1 MAGHERWRAMPTL
14 KNHGISDELVR
25 KLREANENLVMT
37 SLRAQDLQDQAQAVV
52 QRQTEFLSM
61 LAHELRNPLA
71 PISMAADILEKIS
84 GADPQLPR
92 IQQIIARQVGHMKRL
107 LDDLLDAS
115 RVSSGKITLKKCHLL
130 LADVV
135 QSAAEISQP
144 MLDSHN
150 QELTIDLPHQ
160 PVVIDG
166 DATRLSQVFSNL
178 LINASKYSLQGKSIS
193 LSVSHSADGQVA
205 VAIKDQGV
213 GIEPEVQAYIFDLFT
228 QAPRTLDRSE
238 GGLGIGL
245 SMVRALVELHGGSV
259 RVHSEGLG
267 HGSDFTVLLP
277 LAAKSDPPETDRAE
291 QAVPAA
297 PARSCRIL
305 IIEDNVDANETLN
318 FCLSAEGHA
327 VASAFDGPTG
337 LAMARQG
344 DFDVVMC
351 DIGLPGMDGYEVL
364 RQLRASG
371 VQPAVPH
378 CIAMTGYDS
387 QDHRARADNA
397 GFDTYLVKP
406 VPLETLQKILAEI
419 CPVASSG

>member
-1 MAGHERWRAMPTL
+1 MPIL
-14 KNHGISDELVR
+14 KNHGIPDELVR
-25 KLREANENLVMT
+25 KLREANENLVVT
-37 SLRAQDLQDQAQAVV
+37 SLRAQDLQDQAEAAV

-71 PISMAADILEKIS
+71 PISMAADLLGKIS
-84 GADPQLPR
+84 SAHPQLPR
-92 IQQIIARQVGHMKRL
+92 IQQIISRQVSHMKHL

-115 RVSSGKITLKKCHLL
+115 RVSSGKITLKKSQLL
-130 LADVV
+130 LADMV

-144 MLDSHN
+144 VLNSHN
-150 QELTIDLPHQ
+150 QELMIDLPQQ

-178 LINASKYSLQGKSIS
+178 LINASKYSPPGKSIS
-193 LSVSHSADGQVA
+193 VSARHSADGKVA
-205 VAIKDQGV
+205 VSIKDQGV
-213 GIEPEVQAYIFDLFT
+213 GIEPEVQSYIFDLFT

-245 SMVRALVELHGGSV
+245 SMVRTLVELHGGSV
-259 RVHSEGLG
+259 QVHSDGLG
-267 HGSDFTVLLP
+267 HGSEFTVVLP
-277 LAAKSDPPETDRAE
+277 LVAKPDPPEADR
-291 QAVPAA
+291 AVPAL

-318 FCLSAEGHA
+318 FCLSFEGHK

-337 LAMARQG
+337 LAMAKKG
-344 DFDVVMC
+344 NFDVVMC

-364 RQLRASG
+364 RQLKPSD
-371 VQPAVPH
+371 VQPVPY

-387 QDHRARADNA
+387 LDHRDHAQNA
-397 GFDTYLVKP
+397 GFDSYLVKP
-406 VPLETLQKILAEI
+406 VSIETLQDIVSKNF
-419 CPVASSG
+419 PVASSG

>member
-1 MAGHERWRAMPTL
+1 MPIL
-14 KNHGISDELVR
+14 KNHGIPDELVR
-25 KLREANENLVMT
+25 KLREANENLVVT
-37 SLRAQDLQDQAQAVV
+37 SLRAQDLQDQAEAAV

-71 PISMAADILEKIS
+71 PISMAADLLGKIS
-84 GADPQLPR
+84 SAHPQLPR
-92 IQQIIARQVGHMKRL
+92 IQQIISRQVSHMKHL

-115 RVSSGKITLKKCHLL
+115 RVSSGKITLKKSHLL
-130 LADVV
+130 LADMV

-144 MLDSHN
+144 VLNSHN
-150 QELTIDLPHQ
+150 QELMIHLPQQ

-178 LINASKYSLQGKSIS
+178 LINASKYSPPGKSIS
-193 LSVSHSADGQVA
+193 LSARHSADGKVA
-205 VAIKDQGV
+205 VSIKDQGV
-213 GIEPEVQAYIFDLFT
+213 GIEPEVQSYIFDLFT

-245 SMVRALVELHGGSV
+245 SMVRTLVELHGGSV
-259 RVHSEGLG
+259 QVHSDGLG
-267 HGSDFTVLLP
+267 HGSEFTVVLP
-277 LAAKSDPPETDRAE
+277 LVAKPDPLEADR
-291 QAVPAA
+291 AVPAL

-318 FCLSAEGHA
+318 FCLSFEGHK

-337 LAMARQG
+337 LAMAKKG
-344 DFDVVMC
+344 NFDVVMC

-364 RQLRASG
+364 RQLKPSD
-371 VQPAVPH
+371 VQPVPY

-387 QDHRARADNA
+387 LDHRDHAKNA
-397 GFDTYLVKP
+397 GFDSYLVKP
-406 VPLETLQKILAEI
+406 VSIETLQDIVSKNF
-419 CPVASSG
+419 PVASSG

>member
-1 MAGHERWRAMPTL
+1 MPPL
-14 KNHGISDELVR
+14 KNHEMSDELVR
-25 KLREANENLVMT
+25 KLREANENLVVT

-84 GADPQLPR
+84 GAHPQLPR
-92 IQQIIARQVGHMKRL
+92 LQQIIARQVTHMKRL

-115 RVSSGKITLKKCHLL
+115 RVSSGKITLKKSHLL

-150 QELTIDLPHQ
+150 QELMIDLPLQ

-178 LINASKYSLQGKSIS
+178 LINASKYSPPGKSIR
-193 LSVSHSADGQVA
+193 LSACCSADGQVA
-205 VAIKDQGV
+205 IAIKDQGV

-245 SMVRALVELHGGSV
+245 SMVRALVDLHGGSV
-259 RVHSEGLG
+259 RVHSDGLG

-277 LAAKSDPPETDRAE
+277 LAAQSDPPETDRAE
-291 QAVPAA
+291 PAVPAA
-297 PARSCRIL
+297 LPRSCRIL
-305 IIEDNVDANETLN
+305 IIEDNADANETLN
-318 FCLSAEGHA
+318 FCLSVEGHA
-327 VASAFDGPTG
+327 VASALDGPAG
-337 LAMARQG
+337 LTMARQG
-344 DFDVVMC
+344 DFDVVLC

-371 VQPAVPH
+371 VQPVPY

-387 QDHRARADNA
+387 QDHRAHADNA

-406 VPLETLQKILAEI
+406 VSLETLQSILAKT
-419 CPVASSG
+419 CPVALSG

>member
-1 MAGHERWRAMPTL
+1 MPIL
-14 KNHGISDELVR
+14 KNHGIPDELVR
-25 KLREANENLVMT
+25 KLREANENLVVT
-37 SLRAQDLQDQAQAVV
+37 SLRAQDLQDQAEAAV

-71 PISMAADILEKIS
+71 PISMAADLLGKIS
-84 GADPQLPR
+84 SAHPQLPR
-92 IQQIIARQVGHMKRL
+92 IQQIISRQVSHMKHL

-115 RVSSGKITLKKCHLL
+115 RVSSGKITLKKSQLL
-130 LADVV
+130 LVDMV

-144 MLDSHN
+144 VLNSHN
-150 QELTIDLPHQ
+150 QELMIDLPQQ

-178 LINASKYSLQGKSIS
+178 LINASKYSPPGKSIS
-193 LSVSHSADGQVA
+193 LSARHSADGKVT
-205 VAIKDQGV
+205 VSIKDQGV
-213 GIEPEVQAYIFDLFT
+213 GIEPGVQSYIFDLFT

-245 SMVRALVELHGGSV
+245 SMVRTLVELHGGSV
-259 RVHSEGLG
+259 QVHSDGLG
-267 HGSDFTVLLP
+267 HGSEFTVVLP
-277 LAAKSDPPETDRAE
+277 LVAKPDPPEADR
-291 QAVPAA
+291 AVPAL

-318 FCLSAEGHA
+318 FCLSFEGHK

-337 LAMARQG
+337 LAMAKKG
-344 DFDVVMC
+344 NFDVVMC

-364 RQLRASG
+364 RQLKPSD
-371 VQPAVPH
+371 VQPVPY

-387 QDHRARADNA
+387 LDHRDQAQNA
-397 GFDTYLVKP
+397 GFDSYLVKP
-406 VPLETLQKILAEI
+406 VSIETLQDIVSKNF
-419 CPVASSG
+419 PVASSG

>member
-1 MAGHERWRAMPTL
+1 MPIL

-25 KLREANENLVMT
+25 KLREANENLVVT
-37 SLRAQDLQDQAQAVV
+37 SLRAQDLQDQAEAAV

-71 PISMAADILEKIS
+71 PISMAADLLGKIS
-84 GADPQLPR
+84 SAHPQLPR
-92 IQQIIARQVGHMKRL
+92 IQQIISRQVSHMKHL

-115 RVSSGKITLKKCHLL
+115 RVSSGKITLKKNQLL
-130 LADVV
+130 LADMV

-144 MLDSHN
+144 VLSSHN
-150 QELTIDLPHQ
+150 QELMIDLPQQ

-178 LINASKYSLQGKSIS
+178 LINASKYSPPGKSIS
-193 LSVSHSADGQVA
+193 LSAHHSADGMVA
-205 VAIKDQGV
+205 VSIKDQGV
-213 GIEPEVQAYIFDLFT
+213 GIEAEVQAYIFDLFT

-245 SMVRALVELHGGSV
+245 TMVRTLVELHGGSV
-259 RVHSEGLG
+259 QVHSDGLG
-267 HGSDFTVLLP
+267 HGSEFIVVLP
-277 LAAKSDPPETDRAE
+277 LVAKPDPPEADR
-291 QAVPAA
+291 AVPAL

-318 FCLSAEGHA
+318 FCLSFEGHK

-337 LAMARQG
+337 LAMAKKG
-344 DFDVVMC
+344 NFDVVMC

-364 RQLRASG
+364 RQLKPSD
-371 VQPAVPH
+371 VQPVPY

-387 QDHRARADNA
+387 LDHRDHAQNA
-397 GFDTYLVKP
+397 GFDNYLVKP
-406 VPLETLQKILAEI
+406 VSIETLQDIVSKNF
-419 CPVASSG
+419 PVASSG

>member
-1 MAGHERWRAMPTL
+1 MPIL
-14 KNHGISDELVR
+14 KNHGIPDELVR
-25 KLREANENLVMT
+25 KLREANENLVVT
-37 SLRAQDLQDQAQAVV
+37 SLRAQDLQDQAEAAV

-71 PISMAADILEKIS
+71 PISMAADLLGKIS
-84 GADPQLPR
+84 SAHPQLPR
-92 IQQIIARQVGHMKRL
+92 IQQIISRQVSHMKHL

-115 RVSSGKITLKKCHLL
+115 RVSSGKITLKKSQLL
-130 LADVV
+130 LVDMV

-144 MLDSHN
+144 VLNSHN
-150 QELTIDLPHQ
+150 QELMIDLPQQ

-178 LINASKYSLQGKSIS
+178 LINASKYSPPGKSIS
-193 LSVSHSADGQVA
+193 LSARHSADGKVT
-205 VAIKDQGV
+205 VSIKDQGV
-213 GIEPEVQAYIFDLFT
+213 GIEPGVQSYIFDLFT

-245 SMVRALVELHGGSV
+245 SMVRTLVELHGGSV
-259 RVHSEGLG
+259 QVHSDGLG
-267 HGSDFTVLLP
+267 HGSEFTVVLP
-277 LAAKSDPPETDRAE
+277 LVAKPDPPEADR
-291 QAVPAA
+291 AVPAL

-318 FCLSAEGHA
+318 FCLSFEGHK

-337 LAMARQG
+337 LAMAKKG
-344 DFDVVMC
+344 NFDVVMC

-364 RQLRASG
+364 RQLKPSD
-371 VQPAVPH
+371 VQPVPY

-387 QDHRARADNA
+387 LGHRDHAQNA
-397 GFDTYLVKP
+397 GFDSYLVKP
-406 VPLETLQKILAEI
+406 VSIETLQDIVSKNF
-419 CPVASSG
+419 PVASSG

>member
-1 MAGHERWRAMPTL
+1 MPIL
-14 KNHGISDELVR
+14 KNHGIPDELVR
-25 KLREANENLVMT
+25 KLREANENLVVT
-37 SLRAQDLQDQAQAVV
+37 SLRAQDLQDQAEAAV

-71 PISMAADILEKIS
+71 PISMAADLLGKIS
-84 GADPQLPR
+84 SAHPQLPR
-92 IQQIIARQVGHMKRL
+92 IQQIISRQVSHMKHL

-115 RVSSGKITLKKCHLL
+115 RVSSGKITLKKSQLL
-130 LADVV
+130 LADMV

-144 MLDSHN
+144 VLNSHN
-150 QELTIDLPHQ
+150 QELMIDLPQQ

-178 LINASKYSLQGKSIS
+178 LINASKYSPPGKSIS
-193 LSVSHSADGQVA
+193 LSARHSADGKVA
-205 VAIKDQGV
+205 VSIKDQGV
-213 GIEPEVQAYIFDLFT
+213 GIEPEVQSYIFDLFT

-245 SMVRALVELHGGSV
+245 SMVRTLVELHGGSV
-259 RVHSEGLG
+259 QVHSDGLG
-267 HGSDFTVLLP
+267 HGSEFTVVLP
-277 LAAKSDPPETDRAE
+277 LVAKPDPPEADR
-291 QAVPAA
+291 AVPAL

-318 FCLSAEGHA
+318 FCLSFEGHK

-337 LAMARQG
+337 LAMAKKG
-344 DFDVVMC
+344 NFDVVMC

-364 RQLRASG
+364 RQLKPSD
-371 VQPAVPH
+371 VQPVPY

-387 QDHRARADNA
+387 LDHRDHAQNA
-397 GFDTYLVKP
+397 GFDSYLVKP
-406 VPLETLQKILAEI
+406 VSIETLQDIVSKNF
-419 CPVASSG
+419 PVASSG